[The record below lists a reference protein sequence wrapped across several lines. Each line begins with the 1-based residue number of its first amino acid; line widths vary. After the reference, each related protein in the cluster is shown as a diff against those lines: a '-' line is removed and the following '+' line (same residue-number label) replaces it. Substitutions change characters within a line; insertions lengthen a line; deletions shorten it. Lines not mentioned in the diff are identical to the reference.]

1 MRRATRSRFAATAA
15 LAVLVA
21 HYAGHAEELTPGAA
35 LSISCAGCH
44 GTDGVSPGS
53 IPSLQGKPAAYL
65 ARAMRDFRS
74 GERPATV
81 MGRHAKG
88 YTDEEI
94 RLMAEYFANRG

>member
-1 MRRATRSRFAATAA
+1 MRTAAGSRIAATAA
-15 LAVLVA
+15 LAALLA
-21 HYAGHAEELTPGAA
+21 HSAVHAEELTPGAM

-44 GTDGVSPGS
+44 GTDGASPGS

-65 ARAMRDFRS
+65 ARAMQDFRS

-88 YTDEEI
+88 YTDDEI
-94 RLMAEYFANRG
+94 RLMAEYFASRK